1 MVSVSRLGSCVCFT
15 DQIHWLQPIRASA
28 PADCIERLA
37 ENTALIDSLLSLNS
51 SLVTPSLKSF
61 FGLSNVTA
69 DADFVNALAL
79 PLGSW
84 QARNWDGTVGSSR
97 FDAFCDAL
105 TGNTSSLSTPARPID
120 AALLEGLDGLA
131 LPKDPR
137 KTLASMSTYAAYVK
151 EHIAAL
157 CPPDELQDACFG
169 TDEYSG
175 DGLDEYEWKSW
186 AWQFCSG
193 APQFLATSVARREP
207 P

>member
-1 MVSVSRLGSCVCFT
+1 MVSVTRLGSSVCYT
-15 DQIHWLQPIRASA
+15 DQIHSLQPIRASA
-28 PADCIERLA
+28 PADCIERLV

-61 FGLSNVTA
+61 FGLPDVTA

-157 CPPDELQDACFG
+157 CPPDEPQDACFG

-193 APQFLATSVARREP
+193 APGCLSPSVARLEP
-207 P
+207 R